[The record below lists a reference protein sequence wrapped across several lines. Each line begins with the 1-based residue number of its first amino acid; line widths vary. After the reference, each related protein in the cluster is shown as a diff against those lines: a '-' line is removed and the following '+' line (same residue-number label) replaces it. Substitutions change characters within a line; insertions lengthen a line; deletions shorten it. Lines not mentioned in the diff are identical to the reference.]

1 MDNYLGQVIG
11 NRYEVQDIIGI
22 GGMSVVYKAY
32 DRVDDR
38 VAAVKILKDEF
49 LASEEFRLRFRN
61 ESKAIAVLS
70 HPNIVKVYDVS
81 FGETLQYI
89 AMEYVEGITL
99 KEYIERQ
106 GCLDIDEAVHFVVQI
121 LRALQHAHDKGIVHR
136 DVKPQNIMLLPNA
149 TIKVADFGI
158 ARFSRAESRNLN
170 ETAAIGSVHYISPEQ
185 ARGDYTDGRA
195 DIYSVGV
202 VLYEMLTGKL
212 PFESD
217 NDISVALMQ
226 LQQEA
231 IRPSELNPKIPRG
244 LEQIV
249 LRAMQKNP
257 ADRYQSAAEFLQDL
271 DEFRRDPQIEFDYSY
286 FTDKRPTRYLDSGAI
301 AAAGGEKPVHILDDI
316 EPDDSD
322 TYYDFDPAPV
332 PEPMPE
338 EDDAPE
344 EEDDAEDEARSR
356 TIKIMIAVAA
366 GFVAVVLLIFVLAFG
381 RQFRDLLSGSNAQTE
396 TSQDGGFFS
405 KLDIF
410 GWFSKDKIEVPN
422 FLNMEFEEAL
432 EKYPDLNIE
441 NPPQYVYNPSYE
453 AGKIFE
459 QTPDAGNK
467 VPKDTVIR
475 LTVANSSDNVRIK
488 NVVGMNYLTAEAEL
502 KAAGFV
508 VELVPTESED
518 VEQDLV
524 ISTKPSPD
532 TFLENQGTVF
542 VYYAVAVQ
550 KTDADVPNVIGDQ
563 LSVARQKIS
572 AAGLNVGSV
581 TYGAS
586 SAALK
591 DYVIQ
596 QDPVS
601 GTELREGEYVNLVIG
616 NGVPANATASF
627 TIYLPDTNTDAVG
640 TVKTYLNN
648 NAYDIMSDVKLDG
661 SPFSLNFTGTGAD
674 NTFKIYVDST
684 LIYSG
689 KIDFT
694 KEPPEISDLSSFT
707 YSTKESMPDVVGFLQ
722 QDAETKLNE
731 AGFTN
736 VKIETAASDIYYA
749 GVVISQSPVSSNLT
763 QYLTTTVVTLT
774 VSAGPGPQAVT
785 EPLPSETGPSDF
797 PVNEPVDGED

>member
-49 LASEEFRLRFRN
+49 LANEEFRLRFRN

-106 GCLDIDEAVHFVVQI
+106 GRLDIKEAVHFVVQI
-121 LRALQHAHDKGIVHR
+121 LRALQHAHDKGIIHR

-170 ETAAIGSVHYISPEQ
+170 ESAAIGSVHYISPEQ
-185 ARGDYTDGRA
+185 ARGEYTDGRA

-212 PFESD
+212 PFDSD

-231 IRPSELNPKIPRG
+231 VRPSELNPEIPKG

-271 DEFRRDPQIEFDYSY
+271 DEFKRNPDIEFDYSY
-286 FTDKRPTRYLDSGAI
+286 FIDKRPTRYLDSGAI
-301 AAAGGEKPVHILDDI
+301 AAAGGTKPVHILDEF
-316 EPDDSD
+316 EPDDGSQA
-322 TYYDFDPAPV
+322 YDFEAE
-332 PEPMPE
+332 PEPLPE
-338 EDDAPE
+338 EPDE
-344 EEDDAEDEARSR
+344 EEENEEEEEENDRRRR
-356 TIKIMIAVAA
+356 TLKIMIGIAA
-366 GFVAVVLLIFVLAFG
+366 GFVAVVLLILVLAFG
-381 RQFRDLLSGSNAQTE
+381 RQFKDLLSGSNAQTE
-396 TSQDGGFFS
+396 SSQDGSFFS

-410 GWFSKDKIEVPN
+410 GWFDKDKIEVPN
-422 FLNMEFEEAL
+422 FLNMDFEEAL

-453 AGKIFE
+453 PGKIFE

-467 VPKDTVIR
+467 VSKDTVIR

-488 NVVGMNYLTAEAEL
+488 NVVGMNYLDAEAEL

-508 VELVPTESED
+508 VELVPTESDD
-518 VEQDLV
+518 VEKDIV

-542 VYYAVAVQ
+542 VYYAVEVP
-550 KTDADVPNVIGDQ
+550 KTTAEVPNVIGDQ
-563 LSVARQKIS
+563 LSVARQKIT
-572 AAGLNVGSV
+572 AAGFNVGSV

-591 DYVIQ
+591 DFVIG
-596 QDPVS
+596 QDPVAK
-601 GTELREGEYVNLVIG
+601 TELREGEYVNLVIG

-627 TIYLPDTNTDAVG
+627 TIYLPDTGNGATG

-648 NAYDIMSDVKLDG
+648 NAYNIMDDVKLDG

-674 NTFKIYVDST
+674 NSFKIYVDST

-694 KEPPEISDLSSFT
+694 KEPPEISELSSFT
-707 YSTKESMPDVVGFLQ
+707 YSTKETLPDVVGFLQ
-722 QDAETKLNE
+722 KDAEDKLSA
-731 AGFTN
+731 AGFKN
-736 VKIETAASDIYYA
+736 IRIESAQSDIYYA
-749 GVVISQSPVSSNLT
+749 GVVMAQSPVSSNLT
-763 QYLTTTVVTLT
+763 QYLTTTVITLT
-774 VSAGPGPQAVT
+774 VSAGPGPQAAT
-785 EPLPSETGPSDF
+785 EPNPGELTTSDF
-797 PVNEPVDGED
+797 PVNEPVGGQD